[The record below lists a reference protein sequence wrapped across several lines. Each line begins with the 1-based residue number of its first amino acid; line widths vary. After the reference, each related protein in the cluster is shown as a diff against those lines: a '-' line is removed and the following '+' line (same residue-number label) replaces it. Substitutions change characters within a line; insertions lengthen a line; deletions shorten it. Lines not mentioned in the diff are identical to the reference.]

1 MTSLQHHSDSPLKL
15 ESYHFLNFQCH
26 ASQQENAD
34 GALQL
39 TTKREVYFSEEN
51 PRKADVVL
59 TITYSPAEEENVTT
73 YQGEITVSGR
83 FEIIEGFAEG
93 KREALIRVTASSILY
108 GAARELLANFT
119 ARSVHGVLSLP
130 SISFRNPKQQESD
143 KKEC

>member
-15 ESYHFLNFQCH
+15 ESYHFLNFQCN
-26 ASQQENAD
+26 ASQEENAD

-39 TTKREVYFSEEN
+39 TTKREVYFSEED
-51 PRKADVVL
+51 PRKANVIL
-59 TITYSPAEEENVTT
+59 TIRYSPAEKEETT

-83 FEIIEGFAEG
+83 FEIMEGFAED

-143 KKEC
+143 TNAG